1 MTGPRRAKRYDH
13 PLRCLLACLLG
24 IGLMGGV
31 GVQVSA
37 TVPQAIDSQNE
48 EAESP
53 NAQIADIQPETS
65 SPSIETES
73 PLAELD
79 FSNPRLVLD
88 WIQNRLNAGEGVLPF
103 PAANRLVNWVIET
116 APALRQQLARDLYF
130 GTGQLAFGVVDDE
143 RVLELFIRARQL
155 AEGLPLIGDIQLWI
169 GDVHAVTGAY
179 EQALNAYL
187 LGLDVAGV
195 RPETEA
201 ELLLSLGDVSRRL
214 NETDRALDYFDQAWA
229 IAEAESLED
238 VLVQIELFRAVVYRQ
253 LDQNEQA
260 LGVYQEGLEQ
270 ALTMD
275 DPVLVAMFYNNMGN
289 VLRDMGDYPEALSYF
304 DQALEISESQ
314 GVDYGV
320 GINHV
325 NQAVVY
331 YLQEDFERS
340 LGKYEQAKAILNAMD
355 RPAEQRSVYEGLAYV
370 YQALGQYEAAFDALM
385 RFNELN
391 NQIFNTEIQI
401 AAEEIQTRY
410 ETLLKDSELALQAS
424 ELERQQQRIYQ
435 ALLVIIALVVII
447 GGLMAFVRY
456 RNRAF
461 RALYLR
467 NKELMLATARARQA
481 RQLNRERGLTVSE
494 ADAALAD
501 EPPGEDLQSDALS
514 RDPHSGES
522 GSVDKLSSEDRL
534 RALYERLMPMFD
546 DEKLYTKADLSIEE
560 LASRLNSN
568 RTYVSQAISL
578 VTGMSF
584 RRFVNFHRVNEAR
597 RLMHDQS
604 RSWSVQDLAEEVGFR
619 SISSLYRAFDQ
630 HVGMSPA
637 RYLEV
642 RKTDRTDSAA

>member
-13 PLRCLLACLLG
+13 LLRCFSACLLG
-24 IGLMGGV
+24 IGLLAGG
-31 GVQVSA
+31 GVQVLA
-37 TVPQAIDSQNE
+37 AVPQAVDSQNE
-48 EAESP
+48 EAKSP
-53 NAQIADIQPETS
+53 DAQRADIRPETS

-103 PAANRLVNWVIET
+103 PSANRLVNWVIET

-130 GTGQLAFGVVDDE
+130 GIGQLAFGVVDDE

-155 AEGLPLIGDIQLWI
+155 AEGLQLIGDLQLWI

-238 VLVQIELFRAVVYRQ
+238 VLVQIELYRAVVYRQ

-289 VLRDMGDYPEALSYF
+289 VLKDMGDYPEALSYF
-304 DQALEISESQ
+304 DQALEISRSQ

-331 YLQEDFERS
+331 YLQEDFERA
-340 LGKYEQAKAILNAMD
+340 LGKYEQAEAILNAMD

-391 NQIFNTEIQI
+391 NKIFSTEIQI
-401 AAEEIQTRY
+401 AADEIQTRY

-424 ELERQQQRIYQ
+424 ELERQQQRFYQ
-435 ALLVIIALVVII
+435 AVLVIMALVVII

-481 RQLNRERGLTVSE
+481 RQLNRERELAAPDG
-494 ADAALAD
+494 DAEFRDDPVGA
-501 EPPGEDLQSDALS
+501 DLQGDALS
-514 RDPHSGES
+514 RDPRSSGAS
-522 GSVDKLSSEDRL
+522 ADKISSEDRL
-534 RALYERLMPMFD
+534 RALYERLMPLFD
-546 DEKLYTKADLSIEE
+546 DEKIYTEPDLSIEE
-560 LASRLNSN
+560 LASRLSSN
-568 RTYVSQAISL
+568 RTYVAQAISL

-584 RRFVNFHRVNEAR
+584 RRFVNFHRVNEVR
-597 RLMHDQS
+597 RLLHDQS
-604 RSWSVQDLAEEVGFR
+604 RSWSVQDLAEEAGFR

-642 RKTDRTDSAA
+642 RKTDRTDTAA